1 MMNMINFNQNSV
13 WNLRPI
19 NVQDVRGEV
28 NGLLIRDEQ
37 IVCAFQTI
45 RDQLIFTN
53 KRIISVDVQG
63 LTGKR
68 KSFTSL
74 PYSRIQFFS
83 IQTPGFMELVP
94 DSELTLVFSNGFQA
108 VFEFKGAVDIGTIGR
123 MISEYALQE

>member
-1 MMNMINFNQNSV
+1 MNMINFNQNSV

-83 IQTPGFMELVP
+83 IQTPGFMELVS

>member
-83 IQTPGFMELVP
+83 IQTPGFMELVS